1 MQFIFFNAAGQPLFV
16 REDAEQATWTVET
29 LSMMAAFPYDADKVI
44 TRAMRIAFE
53 DELGVLQPFEIRKV
67 ETMEP
72 DHYQRLTC
80 EHIAISELTDRH
92 MDARELTNVTA
103 QAALT
108 GILTGTGWAVG
119 NVTATGTSSA
129 DLALG
134 SVWQNVRTIEANWN
148 VYITPR
154 VTFNTS
160 GITGRYL
167 DIAPAQGTWR
177 GIRLSLDKNADEMG
191 VVIDDTEVKTALF
204 GYGASTDGV
213 PLTFATAVWQH
224 TAEHPAKPAGQTYL
238 EDPDA
243 TAAYGRNGAA
253 RFGFYQNADITDAQT
268 LLEKTWE
275 ALKATNAPRVTINCM
290 VRDLYRMGYADQPI
304 RLHDTAMVQIRQTNT
319 NLQLEIIQL
328 TVDLLDPT
336 ATRPTIGAYIPN
348 IVYIQRDTG
357 REARGGASN
366 TLSGRRGGGGKSARE
381 NQLSEFETEIRQN
394 QYQISLRAYQRDVT
408 NMENILKE
416 AGVAIDASG
425 VIIYAG
431 NNLTQMKSAIQV
443 NDDRI
448 SLVVTDGANPQIKP
462 AAIVAAINSQTG
474 QSTVKLSAN
483 IIDLSSDVT
492 FGSNIRADGYITCS
506 ALYVDDADIASYTVA
521 GGRAVPD
528 SSGKITIYYTDL
540 NGVERE
546 LANFNIAD
554 TATYKAAAV
563 DTIGVSITGDA
574 VKDDQGVYRA
584 LAEALV
590 TYKNGNTSTI
600 NVSAAN
606 VSKPYANG
614 LSAAGLK
621 IDAAKHTVTV
631 DATDLKSATVSV
643 SSGGWHQASGS
654 TSTGENKI
662 SALIDSTEI
671 ASLMLSGTPG
681 VGYSPVASSQVT
693 PSILS
698 SGTIYQITAYAYG
711 VSASRYVKTPSYTTV
726 SYARGGLNSYSGG
739 SVVSLYY
746 KERET
751 YYPAGTHRWYW
762 SSSSESLRDLYEQS

>member
-1 MQFIFFNAAGQPLFV
+1 MQFIFFNAAGRPLFV
-16 REDAEQATWTVET
+16 RSDAEQATWTVET
-29 LSMMAAFPYDADKVI
+29 LSMVAAFPYDADKVI

-53 DELGVLQPFEIRKV
+53 DELGVLHPFEIRKV

-80 EHIAISELTDRH
+80 EHIAISELTDCH
-92 MDARELTNVTA
+92 MAAQELTNVTA
-103 QAALT
+103 QAALA
-108 GILTGTGWAVG
+108 GILSGTGWAVG

-213 PLTFATAVWQH
+213 ELTFAAAVWQQ

-238 EDPDA
+238 EDPAA
-243 TAAYGRNGAA
+243 TAAYGRNGEA

-290 VRDLYRMGYADQPI
+290 VRDLYRLGYADQPI
-304 RLHDTAMVQIRQTNT
+304 RLHDIAMVQIRQTNT
-319 NLQLEIIQL
+319 NLQLEITQL

-348 IVYIQRDTG
+348 IVYMQRDTG

-366 TLSGRRGGGGKSARE
+366 TLSGRRGGGGSGGKSAKE
-381 NQLSEFETEIRQN
+381 NQLSEFETEIKQN
-394 QYQISLRAYQRDVT
+394 QYQISLRAYQRDVN

-416 AGVAIDASG
+416 AGVAIDAGG

-443 NDDRI
+443 NADGITAEVTNRQNADQALSSRI
-448 SLVVTDGANPQIKP
+448 TQTADAITAEVTRAKGEEAALSSRLTITEDAITTEVANRENADQTLSSQITQNANQIALKVNKGNVSTQLAIECGNVTISDGNLVV
-462 AAIVAAINSQTG
+462 
-474 QSTVKLSAN
+474 
-483 IIDLSSDVT
+483 
-492 FGSNIRADGYITCS
+492 DGYITS
-506 ALYVDDADIASYTVA
+506 KGLETTTIKVA
-521 GGRAVPD
+521 GIDCSGDIDAQGVRTSSVLIGQTDVSTAVASFGTATE
-528 SSGKITIYYTDL
+528 SSGTITIPTTTL
-540 NGVERE
+540 GGT
-546 LANFNIAD
+546 AGPSITFNIAD
-554 TATYKAAAV
+554 TKTYK
-563 DTIGVSITGDA
+563 DA
-574 VKDDQGVYRA
+574 
-584 LAEALV
+584 
-590 TYKNGNTSTI
+590 
-600 NVSAAN
+600 VSAAKASMGL
-606 VSKPYANG
+606 VANADSQQVTVTASSTKNITISATAG
-614 LSAAGLK
+614 ITYNASTHKYTASGKAFAGSTEMDTATAFSGTEAYSAGESAGYTSGYSDGVNDGYAAG
-621 IDAAKHTVTV
+621 AAAEADKYINCGSRYWGYSTN
-631 DATDLKSATVSV
+631 
-643 SSGGWHQASGS
+643 GGASW
-654 TSTGENKI
+654 NWYY
-662 SALIDSTEI
+662 
-671 ASLMLSGTPG
+671 SGTM
-681 VGYSPVASSQVT
+681 
-693 PSILS
+693 
-698 SGTIYQITAYAYG
+698 
-711 VSASRYVKTPSYTTV
+711 YTKK
-726 SYARGGLNSYSGG
+726 S
-739 SVVSLYY
+739 
-746 KERET
+746 
-751 YYPAGTHRWYW
+751 
-762 SSSSESLRDLYEQS
+762 